1 MSALGF
7 VMAISINIVQLL
19 PRKRIAFHHIKVDL
33 TTTLL
38 SRCQASTC
46 WSKDQRFGG
55 GNRFVL
61 PLANLTKLIDFKT
74 SYCRWLV
81 EAWKL
86 VAVSK
91 EYMPA
96 VKAATELF
104 PAAFGCVS

>member
-1 MSALGF
+1 
-7 VMAISINIVQLL
+7 MAISVNIVQLL
-19 PRKRIAFHHIKVDL
+19 PREYIAFYHIKVDL

-38 SRCQASTC
+38 SRCQASKC
-46 WSKDQRFGG
+46 WSKEQSFGG
-55 GNRFVL
+55 GNQFVL
-61 PLANLTKLIDFKT
+61 PLANLTKLKGFKT

-96 VKAATELF
+96 VKAAMELF
-104 PAAFGCVS
+104 PAAFG

>member
-7 VMAISINIVQLL
+7 VMAISVNTVQLL

-46 WSKDQRFGG
+46 WSKEQRFGG
-55 GNRFVL
+55 G
-61 PLANLTKLIDFKT
+61 NLTKLIDFKT

>member
-1 MSALGF
+1 M
-7 VMAISINIVQLL
+7 
-19 PRKRIAFHHIKVDL
+19 
-33 TTTLL
+33 
-38 SRCQASTC
+38 
-46 WSKDQRFGG
+46 
-55 GNRFVL
+55 L
-61 PLANLTKLIDFKT
+61 PLANLTKLIGFKT